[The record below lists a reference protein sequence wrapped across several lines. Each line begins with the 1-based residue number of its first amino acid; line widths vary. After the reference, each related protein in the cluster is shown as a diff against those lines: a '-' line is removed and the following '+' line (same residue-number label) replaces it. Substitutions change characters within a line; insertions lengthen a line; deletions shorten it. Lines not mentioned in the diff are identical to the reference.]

1 MASPSDIFKVKF
13 LEPSNPKWVIG
24 DCDYLDYM
32 SRPEKFE
39 KLTPDEK
46 QNDFLD
52 YMRNPEKS
60 MGVFDAEKDLYT
72 EDDKNIF
79 RQHEYLS
86 KQEGCPKYIGVLSF
100 DNKFL
105 EDNGLLIEG
114 NLDVARL
121 RSVARAGITEL
132 VHTSQKLDDDN
143 VYWAAAIHLNT
154 DNIHIHYAFLEHEK
168 RVDRRLKY
176 KDGNCIEQTAINAL
190 KSKVFNDISRYNEE
204 KNSRL
209 NELHKLQRELLL
221 PKLEKAFAPYT
232 TKISTLVRKLPPKK
246 LWQYNRSYMAP
257 YRAQIDECI
266 KDILQSSP
274 ELSEAW
280 NKYNSELSAM
290 SLYYKSVYG
299 SNKDSLYL
307 NYKENQL
314 KEFYERAGNK
324 LLGFMRNADFDTL
337 KQADAHLSEES
348 EVQIVQIE
356 QTDNVG
362 QEADVV
368 QYVYD
373 ASDDID
379 AYLSDNEYDKPGNTT
394 TAHLPHFEKAEA
406 YLSEGKDT
414 KTNDEG
420 YMQSVHS
427 EDIEAYLSE
436 YKITPY
442 LDWNDSYKSALTFV
456 YGNKHTEPN
465 REEAVKLLTSEA
477 NQGNVLAMNTLGKIY
492 SSSTDEAELELS
504 ERYYKMALAGY
515 NAIIPTSSWERQYIN
530 YLAGKA
536 YYYGLGTKKDTN
548 AAFQHYMNAGEYPAA
563 QFALG
568 NMYRNGEGTTK
579 NLQMAFDCYQKALS
593 PKMPY
598 AYYMLARCCEQ
609 GEGTNVDLQAAAQY
623 YAKAYSLL
631 EKSLDD
637 RKKDDNLLYRLG
649 SMLYAGKGVDV
660 NVDKAKTMLSQSAEL
675 GNNNA
680 IMLLAKIA
688 LEENDVQ
695 RAIEM
700 YSILAD
706 SKGNN
711 NPAAQYALGK
721 IFLTEGEQY
730 SVEKAAVFLEK
741 SAVQGNEYAQYTLGK
756 LLLSSDRKED
766 VNQAFEWLHQA
777 ADEHNNIF
785 AQYALGQA
793 YLKID
798 KYDEAKMYLEC
809 ALKQGH
815 IYAADAIEYLR
826 TKRTAG
832 RRSKSIANA
841 QLIKSAAADMY
852 KAKRCAEQTY
862 FEMMTHLQQ
871 LMREFELNNNIS
883 YSI

>member
-39 KLTPDEK
+39 KLSPDEK
-46 QNDFLD
+46 QSDFLD

-86 KQEGCPKYIGVLSF
+86 KQAGCPKYIGVLSF

-190 KSKVFNDISRYNEE
+190 KSKVFNDISRFNEE

-209 NELHKLQRELLL
+209 NALHKLQRELLL

-307 NYKENQL
+307 IYKENQL
-314 KEFYERAGNK
+314 KEFFERAGNK

-337 KQADAHLSEES
+337 KQADAHLSEEESEES

-379 AYLSDNEYDKPGNTT
+379 AYLSEGENGESKHVT
-394 TAHLPHFEKAEA
+394 TAHSLHAKDAEA

-414 KTNDEG
+414 KTHDEG

-436 YKITPY
+436 DKKTPY
-442 LDWNDSYKSALTFV
+442 
-456 YGNKHTEPN
+456 H
-465 REEAVKLLTSEA
+465 
-477 NQGNVLAMNTLGKIY
+477 
-492 SSSTDEAELELS
+492 
-504 ERYYKMALAGY
+504 
-515 NAIIPTSSWERQYIN
+515 
-530 YLAGKA
+530 
-536 YYYGLGTKKDTN
+536 
-548 AAFQHYMNAGEYPAA
+548 
-563 QFALG
+563 
-568 NMYRNGEGTTK
+568 
-579 NLQMAFDCYQKALS
+579 
-593 PKMPY
+593 
-598 AYYMLARCCEQ
+598 
-609 GEGTNVDLQAAAQY
+609 
-623 YAKAYSLL
+623 
-631 EKSLDD
+631 
-637 RKKDDNLLYRLG
+637 
-649 SMLYAGKGVDV
+649 
-660 NVDKAKTMLSQSAEL
+660 KAK
-675 GNNNA
+675 
-680 IMLLAKIA
+680 
-688 LEENDVQ
+688 
-695 RAIEM
+695 R
-700 YSILAD
+700 Y
-706 SKGNN
+706 
-711 NPAAQYALGK
+711 
-721 IFLTEGEQY
+721 
-730 SVEKAAVFLEK
+730 
-741 SAVQGNEYAQYTLGK
+741 
-756 LLLSSDRKED
+756 
-766 VNQAFEWLHQA
+766 
-777 ADEHNNIF
+777 
-785 AQYALGQA
+785 
-793 YLKID
+793 
-798 KYDEAKMYLEC
+798 
-809 ALKQGH
+809 
-815 IYAADAIEYLR
+815 
-826 TKRTAG
+826 RTAG
-832 RRSKSIANA
+832 RKSKAVANA